1 MVEGRIGLGATS
13 GGSAG
18 KGGSTATP
26 RLSGLVPPRP
36 MACVSGLSPGACAF
50 SSGSSN
56 CSGCTPAVQT
66 DRWIQHIPYM
76 IIIHLPAG
84 WHLPDGGLSDC
95 MLTWLFW
102 AEGRDLLSRRPHV
115 ATLMFI
121 WLALGM
127 FLTCCLNIFLCRR
140 NFDCLVIIG
149 FKNFI
154 WKPGKKMWCQ
164 RIKFCKCWILIKLS
178 SSLIRAN
185 ISHLDKIYF
194 YCIK

>member
-1 MVEGRIGLGATS
+1 MRRAARHEELTSTSSLGGAGGGVGRGEDFLLPAAMVEGRIGLGATS

-84 WHLPDGGLSDC
+84 
-95 MLTWLFW
+95 
-102 AEGRDLLSRRPHV
+102 
-115 ATLMFI
+115 
-121 WLALGM
+121 
-127 FLTCCLNIFLCRR
+127 
-140 NFDCLVIIG
+140 
-149 FKNFI
+149 
-154 WKPGKKMWCQ
+154 
-164 RIKFCKCWILIKLS
+164 
-178 SSLIRAN
+178 
-185 ISHLDKIYF
+185 
-194 YCIK
+194 